1 MFSKLK
7 KWEIESLVQK
17 YTQEK
22 PKYDFKIELGS
33 EIVYQDDYG
42 KYIGLK
48 ENYFF
53 KIDKEIYIFDNHNK
67 VIEPILKKSGEFV
80 LVHIDAHPD
89 DAKIN
94 FKIPEKIEI
103 SEVLEKTRISDYLD
117 FLEKIGKVK
126 KIYRFTQSWDF
137 ENLKIEEKEFILN
150 LDIDIFGF
158 DGQVVD
164 LELKIKKIIECW
176 KRSEFVLIATSPGF
190 INQEDAKFLVELLI
204 NYI

>member
-17 YTQEK
+17 YTQKK
-22 PKYDFKIELGS
+22 PKYNFKIELGS

-53 KIDKEIYIFDNHNK
+53 KTDKEIYIFDNHNK
-67 VIEPILKKSGEFV
+67 VVEPVLKKNGEFV

-94 FKIPEKIEI
+94 FEIPDKIEI
-103 SEVLEKTRISDYLD
+103 SKILEKIRISDYLD

-137 ENLKIEEKEFILN
+137 ENLKVEEENFILN

-176 KRSEFVLIATSPGF
+176 KKAEFVLIATSPGF
-190 INQEDAKFLVELLI
+190 IDQKDAKFLVELLV